1 MSQPGRKGLPPVFAH
16 ALVNAFGQKRNFLR
30 VKNRKSA
37 TSRAAS
43 PDKERRP
50 EKFLEVTSPSRETL
64 SAVLAR
70 RAAFDIRMSDFF
82 RSQLGSINLGSSF
95 LFKIM
100 VGAKRFHLFINL
112 NKKQEGFL

>member
-1 MSQPGRKGLPPVFAH
+1 MRFDRYDIYKVGNMEGRQLQNGGRFLPRRKTGPVP
-16 ALVNAFGQKRNFLR
+16 
-30 VKNRKSA
+30 KNPKVEINSNVQRSEDSKW
-37 TSRAAS
+37 
-43 PDKERRP
+43 
-50 EKFLEVTSPSRETL
+50 
-64 SAVLAR
+64 AVSAR